1 MVEPP
6 SATGCR
12 RPDAA
17 ASGRTRRVGIVV
29 PSFLMVPSLLES
41 SNLICMLPSRCAPPN
56 TGQRF
61 AVFDPPI
68 AIEGF
73 PLHLAWHAPRDQD
86 EGVQHVA
93 GSCDRCC
100 KLLLSQAG
108 TAASVWRTQR
118 RSSAERARCKLAGE
132 PESTGKALRD
142 QPEDRQEVEE
152 AGLGGRCADT
162 GPGGS

>member
-1 MVEPP
+1 M
-6 SATGCR
+6 STAGR
-12 RPDAA
+12 RS
-17 ASGRTRRVGIVV
+17 SGRTRRVGIVV

-108 TAASVWRTQR
+108 TAASVWRTRR

-132 PESTGKALRD
+132 PESTGATGSTRRPSGSGRSGPRWPMCGHRAGRFLSAEPALN
-142 QPEDRQEVEE
+142 
-152 AGLGGRCADT
+152 
-162 GPGGS
+162 